1 MSSQRIKV
9 ILNPDREED
18 RRILDYLHYSG
29 LPKSKVLKM
38 AMLQL
43 IDSEYES
50 NSHKELLREVR
61 KAVRE
66 ELRSVQPL
74 VIDTFAQPV
83 SDSDRE
89 EDVSPLDFLD
99 QLAEM
104 APD

>member
-29 LPKSKVLKM
+29 LPKSKVLKT

-66 ELRSVQPL
+66 ELRSFQPL